1 MLQLKILQKL
11 INLVTCNEAKRII
24 IKNSNN
30 LKQPKD
36 PIIGRSIAHDS
47 AHMHVQGGAAY
58 IDDMNVP
65 EGTLH
70 VAFAL
75 SNVAHGKIT
84 SIDIKIAEKAQGVHI
99 VLLAKDIKH
108 LNIGPLIHDEP
119 ILAKDEVV
127 FYGQAIAAVL
137 ADSHEN
143 ARKAAALIDFK
154 ITELD
159 SIVTVEQA
167 MAKKSFL
174 DEPLVVN
181 TGDADKAITKAKN
194 KLNGRITIGGQEH
207 YYLEGQVALAIP
219 TEDNEMIIH
228 SSTQNPSEV
237 QHLVAHVLGTSH
249 NAIEVVTRRMGGG
262 FGGKETDSSQLA
274 CVCALFTQLCG
285 LPVKAWLSRRDDIL
299 MTGKR
304 HDFVADY
311 DVGYSDDGKIQGIKI
326 DLAARC
332 GYSLDLSKA
341 IVSRALFHAD
351 NAYYIPNA
359 TFRGFLCKTNTA
371 SNTAFRGFGG
381 PQGMLAIE
389 NIIEEIA
396 SNLGVDALTIRKIN
410 FYQKNTN
417 NVTPYDQ
424 VVEDNIINELT
435 SELVEDSNYLT
446 RREKVSKFNKQNK
459 YLKKGL
465 ALSPV
470 KFGISFTT
478 PLLNQAGALVN
489 VYKDGS
495 IYINHGGT
503 EMGQGL
509 FIKVAQ
515 VVANEFGVEIERVK
529 VSATS
534 TAKVPNTSPTAASS
548 GSDLNGMAAREACLR
563 IKQNMSE
570 FALEHFDLSIGEL
583 KFQDSCVLLGKKKI
597 TFDDFVSL
605 SYLNRVELFSNGFY
619 KTPKIYFD
627 ASKQKGRPFYYYS
640 YGACVSEVLVDCLTG
655 EYKLLAVDILHDVGA
670 SLNPAIDMGQIV
682 GGYIQGMGWLCSEEL
697 KWNDS
702 GVLLTTGASTYKI
715 PAIGDTPEHFE
726 VKIKPNIS
734 NHENTIHKSKA
745 VGEPPLMLAIS
756 TWLAIKNAIYN
767 ADNSNKTGL
776 NAPASFEE
784 VFFNLN
790 NNLDQ

>member
-1 MLQLKILQKL
+1 
-11 INLVTCNEAKRII
+11 
-24 IKNSNN
+24 
-30 LKQPKD
+30 
-36 PIIGRSIAHDS
+36 
-47 AHMHVQGGAAY
+47 MHVQGSAAY
-58 IDDMNVP
+58 IDDMPVP
-65 EGTLH
+65 KGTLH

-75 SNVAHGKIT
+75 SKVAYGKINE
-84 SIDIKIAEKAQGVHI
+84 IDISNAQKAVGVDS
-99 VLLAKDIKH
+99 VLLAKDIEN
-108 LNIGPLIHDEP
+108 LYIGPIKHDEP
-119 ILAKDEVV
+119 ILADKKVL
-127 FYGQAIAAVL
+127 FYGQAVAAVL

-143 ARKAAALIDFK
+143 ARTAALLITSD
-154 ITELD
+154 ITELEA
-159 SIVTVEQA
+159 IVTIDQA

-174 DEPLVVN
+174 DEPLIV
-181 TGDADKAITKAKN
+181 TIGDSNKAINSSKN
-194 KLNGRITIGGQEH
+194 KLNGSISIGGQEH

-219 TEDNEMIIH
+219 TEDNEMVVH
-228 SSTQNPSEV
+228 SSTQNPTEV
-237 QHLVAHVLGTSH
+237 QHLVSHVLDVPQ

-274 CVCALFTQLCG
+274 CVCAIFAKQSNCA
-285 LPVKAWLSRRDDIL
+285 VKARLSRKDDIL

-304 HDFVADY
+304 HDFKADY
-311 DVGYSDDGKIQGIKI
+311 EVGYADDGKILGIEV

-341 IVSRALFHAD
+341 IVSRALFHTD
-351 NAYYIPNA
+351 NAYFLPNA
-359 TFRGFLCKTNTA
+359 TIRGFLCKTNTA

-396 SNLGVDALTIRKIN
+396 MNIGVDPIEIRKIN
-410 FYQKNTN
+410 YYQKDTN

-424 VVEDNIINELT
+424 VVEDNIINELS
-435 SELVEDSNYLT
+435 SELIEDSNYLA
-446 RREKVSKFNKQNK
+446 RRESMKKFNKKNK

-465 ALSPV
+465 AFSPV

-478 PLLNQAGALVN
+478 QLLNQAGALVN

-515 VVANEFGVEIERVK
+515 VVANEFGVDLERVK

-563 IKQNMSE
+563 IKKNLNK
-570 FALEHFDLSIGEL
+570 FAKDYYGVDEGEIQF
-583 KFQDSCVLLGKKKI
+583 KDSFVFVDDKKI
-597 TFDDFVSL
+597 EFNEFVSL
-605 SYLNRVELFSNGFY
+605 AYLNRVELFSNGFY
-619 KTPKIYFD
+619 KTPKIHFD
-627 ASKQKGRPFYYYS
+627 AVKQKGRPFFYYS
-640 YGACVSEVLVDCLTG
+640 YGACVSEVIVDCLTG

-682 GGYIQGMGWLCSEEL
+682 GGFVQGMGWLCSEEL
-697 KWNDS
+697 KWDQS
-702 GVLLTTGASTYKI
+702 GALLTMGASTYKI

-776 NAPASFEE
+776 NAPASFEQ

>member
-1 MLQLKILQKL
+1 
-11 INLVTCNEAKRII
+11 
-24 IKNSNN
+24 
-30 LKQPKD
+30 
-36 PIIGRSIAHDS
+36 
-47 AHMHVQGGAAY
+47 MHVQGSATY
-58 IDDMNVP
+58 IDDMPVP
-65 EGTLH
+65 KGTLH

-75 SNVAHGKIT
+75 SNVARGKINK
-84 SIDIKIAEKAQGVHI
+84 IDITDALKADGVHSI
-99 VLLAKDIKH
+99 LLAKDIEN
-108 LNIGPLIHDEP
+108 LYIGAIKHDEP
-119 ILAKDEVV
+119 ILADKEVL
-127 FYGQAIAAVL
+127 FFGQAIAAVL

-143 ARKAAALIDFK
+143 ARTAALLITSNV
-154 ITELD
+154 TELEA
-159 SIVTVEQA
+159 IVTIDQA

-174 DEPLVVN
+174 DEPLVVSI
-181 TGDADKAITKAKN
+181 GDSNKAIDSSKN
-194 KLNGRITIGGQEH
+194 KLNGRLSIGGQEH

-219 TEDNEMIIH
+219 TEDNEMVVH
-228 SSTQNPSEV
+228 SSTQNPTEV
-237 QHLVAHVLGTSH
+237 QHLVAHVLDVPQ
-249 NAIEVVTRRMGGG
+249 NAIEVITRRMGGG

-274 CVCALFTQLCG
+274 CVCAIFAKQSK
-285 LPVKAWLSRRDDIL
+285 LPIKARLSRKDDML
-299 MTGKR
+299 LTGKR
-304 HDFVADY
+304 HDFKADY
-311 DVGYSDDGKIQGIKI
+311 KVGYSDDGKILGIEI

-351 NAYYIPNA
+351 NTYFLPNA

-396 SNLGVDALTIRKIN
+396 MIIGVDALEIRKLN
-410 FYQKNTN
+410 YYQKDTN

-424 VVEDNIINELT
+424 VVEDNIINELS
-435 SELVEDSNYLT
+435 SELIEDSNYLV
-446 RREKVSKFNKQNK
+446 RRESIEKFNKTSK

-465 ALSPV
+465 AFSPV

-478 PLLNQAGALVN
+478 QLLNQAGALVN

-515 VVANEFGVEIERVK
+515 VVANEFGVNLERVK

-563 IKQNMSE
+563 IKRNLTTFAKDFYGEGNSNIE
-570 FALEHFDLSIGEL
+570 F
-583 KFQDSCVLLGKKKI
+583 KDSFVIIGKKKI
-597 TFDDFVSL
+597 AFDEFVSTA
-605 SYLNRVELFSNGFY
+605 YLNRVELFSNGFY
-619 KTPKIYFD
+619 KTPKIFFD
-627 ASKQKGRPFYYYS
+627 AVKQKGHPFYYYS
-640 YGACVSEVLVDCLTG
+640 YGACVSEVIVDCLTG

-702 GVLLTTGASTYKI
+702 GALLTMGASTYKI

-756 TWLAIKNAIYN
+756 AWLAIKNAIYN
-767 ADNSNKTGL
+767 ADNEMQTGL
-776 NAPASFEE
+776 NAPATFEQ

-790 NNLDQ
+790 KSLK

>member
-1 MLQLKILQKL
+1 VLQLKILQKL
-11 INLVTCNEAKRII
+11 INLVTCNEAKIII

-47 AHMHVQGGAAY
+47 AHMHVQGSAAY

-84 SIDIKIAEKAQGVHI
+84 SIDIKIAEKAQGVHS

-143 ARKAAALIDFK
+143 ARKAAALIEFQ

-274 CVCALFTQLCG
+274 CVCALFAQLCC
-285 LPVKAWLSRRDDIL
+285 LPVKARLSRKDDIL

-326 DLAARC
+326 NLAARC

-627 ASKQKGRPFYYYS
+627 ANKQKGRPFYYYS

>member
-1 MLQLKILQKL
+1 LKILQKL
-11 INLVTCNEAKRII
+11 INLVTCNEAKIII

-47 AHMHVQGGAAY
+47 AHMHVQGSAAY

-84 SIDIKIAEKAQGVHI
+84 SIDIKIAEKAQGVHS

-143 ARKAAALIDFK
+143 ARKAAALIEFQ

-285 LPVKAWLSRRDDIL
+285 LPVKARLSRRDDIL

-627 ASKQKGRPFYYYS
+627 AIKQKGRPFYYYS

-715 PAIGDTPEHFE
+715 PAIGDTPEHFK

-776 NAPASFEE
+776 NAPASFEQ

>member
-1 MLQLKILQKL
+1 
-11 INLVTCNEAKRII
+11 
-24 IKNSNN
+24 
-30 LKQPKD
+30 
-36 PIIGRSIAHDS
+36 
-47 AHMHVQGGAAY
+47 MHVQGSAAY

-75 SNVAHGKIT
+75 SNVAHGKIN
-84 SIDIKIAEKAQGVHI
+84 SIDIKIAEKAQGVHN

-108 LNIGPLIHDEP
+108 LNIGSLIHDEP

-143 ARKAAALIDFK
+143 ARKAAALIEFQ

-174 DEPLVVN
+174 GEPLVVN
-181 TGDADKAITKAKN
+181 TGDADKAINKAKN

-207 YYLEGQVALAIP
+207 YYLEGQVALAMP
-219 TEDNEMIIH
+219 TEDNEMIVH
-228 SSTQNPSEV
+228 SSTQNPTEV

-274 CVCALFTQLCG
+274 CVCALFAQLCS
-285 LPVKAWLSRRDDIL
+285 LPVKARLSRRDDIL

-311 DVGYSDDGKIQGIKI
+311 EVGYSDDGKIQGIKI

-446 RREKVSKFNKQNK
+446 RREKVEKFNKQNK

-570 FALEHFDLSIGEL
+570 FALEHFDLSIGEI

-715 PAIGDTPEHFE
+715 PAIGDTPEHFK

>member
-1 MLQLKILQKL
+1 
-11 INLVTCNEAKRII
+11 
-24 IKNSNN
+24 
-30 LKQPKD
+30 
-36 PIIGRSIAHDS
+36 
-47 AHMHVQGGAAY
+47 MHVQGSAAY
-58 IDDMNVP
+58 IDDMPVP
-65 EGTLH
+65 KGALH

-75 SNVAHGKIT
+75 SKVAYGQINE
-84 SIDIKIAEKAQGVHI
+84 IDITNAQKATGVHS
-99 VLLAKDIKH
+99 VLLAKDIEN
-108 LNIGPLIHDEP
+108 LYIGSIKHDEP
-119 ILAKDEVV
+119 ILADKEVL

-137 ADSHEN
+137 ANSHEN
-143 ARKAAALIDFK
+143 ARTAALLITSN
-154 ITELD
+154 ITELEA
-159 SIVTVEQA
+159 IVTIDQA
-167 MAKKSFL
+167 MAKKSLL
-174 DEPLVVN
+174 DEPLIVN
-181 TGDADKAITKAKN
+181 IGDSRKAIDTSKN
-194 KLNGRITIGGQEH
+194 KLRGSISIGGQEH

-228 SSTQNPSEV
+228 SSTQNPTEV
-237 QHLVAHVLGTSH
+237 QHLVSHVLDVPQ

-274 CVCALFTQLCG
+274 CVCAIFAQQSK
-285 LPVKAWLSRRDDIL
+285 LPVKARLSRKDDML

-304 HDFVADY
+304 HDFKADY
-311 DVGYSDDGKIQGIKI
+311 EVGYADDGKILGIEV

-341 IVSRALFHAD
+341 IVSRALFHTD
-351 NAYYIPNA
+351 NAYFLPNA
-359 TFRGFLCKTNTA
+359 TIRGFLCKTNTA

-396 SNLGVDALTIRKIN
+396 MNIGIDPIEIRKTN
-410 FYQKNTN
+410 YYQKDTN
-417 NVTPYDQ
+417 NITPYNQ
-424 VVEDNIINELT
+424 VVEDNIINELS
-435 SELVEDSNYLT
+435 SELIADSNYLA
-446 RREKVSKFNKQNK
+446 RRESIKKFNKKNK

-465 ALSPV
+465 AFSPV

-489 VYKDGS
+489 IYKDGS

-515 VVANEFGVEIERVK
+515 VVANEFGVNLERVK

-563 IKQNMSE
+563 IKKNLSA
-570 FALEHFDLSIGEL
+570 FAKDYYGAKEGDIQFE
-583 KFQDSCVLLGKKKI
+583 DSFVFVADKKI
-597 TFDDFVSL
+597 AFDEFVL
-605 SYLNRVELFSNGFY
+605 SAYLNRIELFSNGFY

-627 ASKQKGRPFYYYS
+627 AIKQKGRPFYYYS
-640 YGACVSEVLVDCLTG
+640 YGACVSEVIVDCLTG

-682 GGYIQGMGWLCSEEL
+682 GGFIQGMGWLCSEEL
-697 KWNDS
+697 KWDQS
-702 GVLLTTGASTYKI
+702 GALLTMGASTYKI

-767 ADNSNKTGL
+767 ADNNNKTGL
-776 NAPASFEE
+776 NAPASFEQ

>member
-11 INLVTCNEAKRII
+11 INLVTCNEAKIII

-47 AHMHVQGGAAY
+47 AHMHVQGSAAY

-84 SIDIKIAEKAQGVHI
+84 SIDIKIAEKAQGVHS

-143 ARKAAALIDFK
+143 ARKAAALIEFQ

-274 CVCALFTQLCG
+274 CVCALFTQLCS
-285 LPVKAWLSRRDDIL
+285 LPVKARLSRRDDIL

-627 ASKQKGRPFYYYS
+627 AFKQKGRPFYYYS

-715 PAIGDTPEHFE
+715 PAIGDTPEHFK

-776 NAPASFEE
+776 NAPASFEQ

>member
-1 MLQLKILQKL
+1 
-11 INLVTCNEAKRII
+11 
-24 IKNSNN
+24 
-30 LKQPKD
+30 
-36 PIIGRSIAHDS
+36 
-47 AHMHVQGGAAY
+47 MHVQGSAVY
-58 IDDMNVP
+58 IDDMPVP
-65 EGTLH
+65 KGALH

-75 SNVAHGKIT
+75 SKVAYGQINE
-84 SIDIKIAEKAQGVHI
+84 IDITNAQKATGVHS
-99 VLLAKDIKH
+99 VLLAKDIEN
-108 LNIGPLIHDEP
+108 LYIGPIKHDEP
-119 ILAKDEVV
+119 ILADKEVL

-137 ADSHEN
+137 ANSHEN
-143 ARKAAALIDFK
+143 ARTAALLITSN
-154 ITELD
+154 ITELEA
-159 SIVTVEQA
+159 IVTIDQA
-167 MAKKSFL
+167 MAKKSLL
-174 DEPLVVN
+174 DEPLIVN
-181 TGDADKAITKAKN
+181 IGDSRKAIDTSKN
-194 KLNGRITIGGQEH
+194 KLRGSISIGGQEH

-228 SSTQNPSEV
+228 SSTQNPTEV
-237 QHLVAHVLGTSH
+237 QHLVSHVLDVPQ

-274 CVCALFTQLCG
+274 CVCAIFAQQSK
-285 LPVKAWLSRRDDIL
+285 LPVKARLSRKDDIL

-304 HDFVADY
+304 HDFKADY
-311 DVGYSDDGKIQGIKI
+311 EVGYADDGKILGIEV

-341 IVSRALFHAD
+341 IVSRALFHTD
-351 NAYYIPNA
+351 NAYFLPNA
-359 TFRGFLCKTNTA
+359 TIRGFLCKTNTA

-396 SNLGVDALTIRKIN
+396 MNIGIDPIEIRKTN
-410 FYQKNTN
+410 YYQKDTN
-417 NVTPYDQ
+417 NVTPYNQ
-424 VVEDNIINELT
+424 VVEDNIINELS
-435 SELVEDSNYLT
+435 SELIADSNYLA
-446 RREKVSKFNKQNK
+446 RRESIKKFNKKNK

-465 ALSPV
+465 AFSPV

-489 VYKDGS
+489 IYKDGS

-515 VVANEFGVEIERVK
+515 VVANEFGVNLERVK

-563 IKQNMSE
+563 IKKNLSA
-570 FALEHFDLSIGEL
+570 FAKDYYGAKEGDIQFE
-583 KFQDSCVLLGKKKI
+583 DSFVFVADKKI
-597 TFDDFVSL
+597 AFDEFVL
-605 SYLNRVELFSNGFY
+605 SAYLNRIELFSNGFY

-627 ASKQKGRPFYYYS
+627 AIKQKGRPFYYYS
-640 YGACVSEVLVDCLTG
+640 YGACVSEVIVDCLTG

-682 GGYIQGMGWLCSEEL
+682 GGFIQGMGWLCSEEL
-697 KWNDS
+697 KWDQS
-702 GVLLTTGASTYKI
+702 GALLTMGASTYKI

-767 ADNSNKTGL
+767 ADNNNKTGL
-776 NAPASFEE
+776 NAPASFEQ

>member
-11 INLVTCNEAKRII
+11 INLVTCNEAKIII

-47 AHMHVQGGAAY
+47 AHMHVQGSAAY

-84 SIDIKIAEKAQGVHI
+84 SIDIKIAEKAQGVHS

-143 ARKAAALIDFK
+143 ARKAAALIEFQ

-228 SSTQNPSEV
+228 SSTQNPTEV

-285 LPVKAWLSRRDDIL
+285 LPVKARLSRRDDIL

-627 ASKQKGRPFYYYS
+627 AIKQKGRPFYYYS

-776 NAPASFEE
+776 NAPASFEQ

>member
-1 MLQLKILQKL
+1 
-11 INLVTCNEAKRII
+11 
-24 IKNSNN
+24 
-30 LKQPKD
+30 
-36 PIIGRSIAHDS
+36 
-47 AHMHVQGGAAY
+47 MHVQGSAAY

-75 SNVAHGKIT
+75 SNVAHGKIN
-84 SIDIKIAEKAQGVHI
+84 SIDIKIAEKAQGVHS

-143 ARKAAALIDFK
+143 ARKAAALIEFQ

-174 DEPLVVN
+174 GEPLVVN
-181 TGDADKAITKAKN
+181 TGDADKAINKAKN

-207 YYLEGQVALAIP
+207 YYLEGQVALAMP
-219 TEDNEMIIH
+219 TEDNEMIVH
-228 SSTQNPSEV
+228 SSTQNPTEV

-274 CVCALFTQLCG
+274 CVCALFAQLCS
-285 LPVKAWLSRRDDIL
+285 LPVKARLSRRDDIL

-311 DVGYSDDGKIQGIKI
+311 EVGYSDDGKIQGIKI

-424 VVEDNIINELT
+424 VIEDNIINELT

-446 RREKVSKFNKQNK
+446 RREKVAKFNKQNK

-570 FALEHFDLSIGEL
+570 FALEHFDLSIGEI

-715 PAIGDTPEHFE
+715 PAIGDTPEYFK

>member
-1 MLQLKILQKL
+1 VLQLKILQKL
-11 INLVTCNEAKRII
+11 INLVTCNEAKIII

-47 AHMHVQGGAAY
+47 AHMHVQGSATY

-84 SIDIKIAEKAQGVHI
+84 SIDIKIAEKAQGVHS

-143 ARKAAALIDFK
+143 ARKAAALIEFQ

-285 LPVKAWLSRRDDIL
+285 LPVKARLSRRDDIL

-627 ASKQKGRPFYYYS
+627 AFKQKGRPFYYYS

-715 PAIGDTPEHFE
+715 PAIGDTPEHFK

-776 NAPASFEE
+776 NAPASFEQ

>member
-11 INLVTCNEAKRII
+11 INLVTCNEAKIII

-47 AHMHVQGGAAY
+47 AHMHVQGSAAY

-84 SIDIKIAEKAQGVHI
+84 SIDIKIAEKAQGVHS

-143 ARKAAALIDFK
+143 ARKAAALIEFQ

-285 LPVKAWLSRRDDIL
+285 LPVKARLSRRDDIL

-509 FIKVAQ
+509 FVKVAQ
-515 VVANEFGVEIERVK
+515 VVANEFGVDIERVK

-570 FALEHFDLSIGEL
+570 FALKHFDLSIGEI

-627 ASKQKGRPFYYYS
+627 AIKQKGRPFYYYS

>member
-1 MLQLKILQKL
+1 MKTLQKS
-11 INLVTCNEAKRII
+11 INLITCNKEKIII

-30 LKQPKD
+30 SKQPKD

-47 AHMHVQGGAAY
+47 AHMHVQGSASY

-84 SIDIKIAEKAQGVHI
+84 SIDIKTAKKAQGVHS

-108 LNIGPLIHDEP
+108 LNIGPIIHDEP

-181 TGDADKAITKAKN
+181 TGDPDKAINKAKN

-219 TEDNEMIIH
+219 TEDSEMIVH

-262 FGGKETDSSQLA
+262 FGGKESDSSQLA
-274 CVCALFTQLCG
+274 CMCAIFAQLCN
-285 LPVKAWLSRRDDIL
+285 LPVKARLSRMDDIL

-396 SNLGVDALTIRKIN
+396 NNLGVDALTIRKIN
-410 FYQKNTN
+410 FYQKDTN

-509 FIKVAQ
+509 FVKVAQ

-570 FALEHFDLSIGEL
+570 FALKHFDLSIGEI

-627 ASKQKGRPFYYYS
+627 AIKQKGRPFYYYS

>member
-1 MLQLKILQKL
+1 
-11 INLVTCNEAKRII
+11 
-24 IKNSNN
+24 
-30 LKQPKD
+30 
-36 PIIGRSIAHDS
+36 
-47 AHMHVQGGAAY
+47 MHVQGSAAY
-58 IDDMNVP
+58 IDDMPVP
-65 EGTLH
+65 KGALH

-75 SNVAHGKIT
+75 SNVAYGQINE
-84 SIDIKIAEKAQGVHI
+84 IDITNAQKAAGVHS
-99 VLLAKDIKH
+99 VLLAKDIEN
-108 LNIGPLIHDEP
+108 LYIGPIKHDEP
-119 ILAKDEVV
+119 ILADKEVL

-137 ADSHEN
+137 ANSHEN
-143 ARKAAALIDFK
+143 ARTAALLITSN
-154 ITELD
+154 ITELEA
-159 SIVTVEQA
+159 IVTIDQA
-167 MAKKSFL
+167 MAKKSLL
-174 DEPLVVN
+174 DEPLIVN
-181 TGDADKAITKAKN
+181 IGDSRKAIDTSKN
-194 KLNGRITIGGQEH
+194 KLRGSISIGGQEH

-228 SSTQNPSEV
+228 SSTQNPTEV
-237 QHLVAHVLGTSH
+237 QHLVSHVLDVPQ

-274 CVCALFTQLCG
+274 CVCAIFAQQSK
-285 LPVKAWLSRRDDIL
+285 LPVKARLSRKDDIL

-304 HDFVADY
+304 HDFKADY
-311 DVGYSDDGKIQGIKI
+311 EVGYADDGKILGIEV

-341 IVSRALFHAD
+341 IVSRALFHTD
-351 NAYYIPNA
+351 NAYFLPNA
-359 TFRGFLCKTNTA
+359 TIRGFLCKTNTA

-396 SNLGVDALTIRKIN
+396 MNIGIDPIEIRKTN
-410 FYQKNTN
+410 YYQKDTN
-417 NVTPYDQ
+417 NVTPYNQ
-424 VVEDNIINELT
+424 VVEDNIINELS
-435 SELVEDSNYLT
+435 SELIADSNYLA
-446 RREKVSKFNKQNK
+446 RRESIKKFNKKNK

-465 ALSPV
+465 AFSPV

-489 VYKDGS
+489 IYKDGS

-515 VVANEFGVEIERVK
+515 VVANEFGVNLERVK

-563 IKQNMSE
+563 IKKNLSA
-570 FALEHFDLSIGEL
+570 FAKDYYGAKEGDIQFE
-583 KFQDSCVLLGKKKI
+583 DSFVFVADKKI
-597 TFDDFVSL
+597 AFDEFVL
-605 SYLNRVELFSNGFY
+605 SAYLNRIELFSNGFY

-627 ASKQKGRPFYYYS
+627 AIKQKGRPFYYYS
-640 YGACVSEVLVDCLTG
+640 YGACVSEVIVDCLTG

-682 GGYIQGMGWLCSEEL
+682 GGFIQGMGWLCSEEL
-697 KWNDS
+697 KWDQS
-702 GVLLTTGASTYKI
+702 GALLTMGASTYKI

-767 ADNSNKTGL
+767 ADNNNKTGL
-776 NAPASFEE
+776 NAPASFEQ

>member
-1 MLQLKILQKL
+1 
-11 INLVTCNEAKRII
+11 
-24 IKNSNN
+24 
-30 LKQPKD
+30 
-36 PIIGRSIAHDS
+36 
-47 AHMHVQGGAAY
+47 MHVQGSAVY
-58 IDDMNVP
+58 IDDMPVP
-65 EGTLH
+65 KGALH

-75 SNVAHGKIT
+75 SKVAYGQINE
-84 SIDIKIAEKAQGVHI
+84 IDITNAQKATGVHS
-99 VLLAKDIKH
+99 VLLAKDIEN
-108 LNIGPLIHDEP
+108 LYIGPIKHDEP
-119 ILAKDEVV
+119 ILADKEVL

-137 ADSHEN
+137 ANSHEN
-143 ARKAAALIDFK
+143 ARTAALLITSN
-154 ITELD
+154 ITELEA
-159 SIVTVEQA
+159 IVTIDQA
-167 MAKKSFL
+167 MAKKSLL
-174 DEPLVVN
+174 DEPLIVN
-181 TGDADKAITKAKN
+181 IGDSRKAIDTSKN
-194 KLNGRITIGGQEH
+194 KLRGSISIGGQEH

-228 SSTQNPSEV
+228 SSTQNPTEV
-237 QHLVAHVLGTSH
+237 QHLVSHVLDVPQ

-274 CVCALFTQLCG
+274 CVCAIFAQQSK
-285 LPVKAWLSRRDDIL
+285 LPVKARLSRKDDIL

-304 HDFVADY
+304 HDFKADY
-311 DVGYSDDGKIQGIKI
+311 EVGYADDGKILGIEV

-341 IVSRALFHAD
+341 IVSRALFHTD
-351 NAYYIPNA
+351 NAYFLPNA
-359 TFRGFLCKTNTA
+359 TIRGFLCKTNTA

-396 SNLGVDALTIRKIN
+396 MNIGIDPIEIRKTN
-410 FYQKNTN
+410 YYQKDTN
-417 NVTPYDQ
+417 NVTPYNQ
-424 VVEDNIINELT
+424 VVEDNIINELS
-435 SELVEDSNYLT
+435 SELIADSNYLA
-446 RREKVSKFNKQNK
+446 RRESIKKFNKKNK

-465 ALSPV
+465 AFSPV

-489 VYKDGS
+489 IYKDGS

-515 VVANEFGVEIERVK
+515 VVANEFGVNLERVK

-563 IKQNMSE
+563 IKKNLSA
-570 FALEHFDLSIGEL
+570 FAKDYYGAKEGDIQFE
-583 KFQDSCVLLGKKKI
+583 DSFVFVADKKI
-597 TFDDFVSL
+597 AFDEFVL
-605 SYLNRVELFSNGFY
+605 SAYLNRIELFSNGFY

-627 ASKQKGRPFYYYS
+627 AIKQKGRPFYYYS
-640 YGACVSEVLVDCLTG
+640 YGACVSEVIVDCLTG

-682 GGYIQGMGWLCSEEL
+682 GGFIQGMGWLCSEEL
-697 KWNDS
+697 KWDQS
-702 GVLLTTGASTYKI
+702 GALLTMGASTYKI

-776 NAPASFEE
+776 NAPASFEQ

>member
-11 INLVTCNEAKRII
+11 INLVTCNEAKIII

-47 AHMHVQGGAAY
+47 AHMHVQGSAAY

-84 SIDIKIAEKAQGVHI
+84 SIDIKIAEKAQGVHC

-143 ARKAAALIDFK
+143 ARKAAALIEFQ

-228 SSTQNPSEV
+228 SSTQNPTEV

-285 LPVKAWLSRRDDIL
+285 LPVKARLSRRDDIL

-627 ASKQKGRPFYYYS
+627 AFKQKGRPFYYYS

-715 PAIGDTPEHFE
+715 PAIGDTPEHFK

-776 NAPASFEE
+776 NAPASFEQ